1 MFAAQIGRWHRGPGY
16 GRVMGRIIY
25 DTAASM
31 NGWIADEDNSLD
43 WLFEVA
49 GADDVPEELSPPAA
63 AVMVMGA
70 HTYEWVLGGRRVAG
84 ASGEVAALPRRGA
97 DLRLHQPTASDPC
110 RRRHPSRAGD
120 RWNRPYRGCVRR
132 PVRQTSGSP
141 AAETSPGSSPIAARS
156 TDPAEHRAG
165 ESDRRR
171 AAAPAT
177 AGAHRLQLVAA
188 SQVGQFVRVTYEV
201 RGS

>member
-70 HTYEWVLGGRRVAG
+70 HTYEWVLGAEELLEHPEKWQHFHGEVPTFVFTSRQLPIPAG
-84 ASGEVAALPRRGA
+84 ADIRLVQGSVESALPR
-97 DLRLHQPTASDPC
+97 L
-110 RRRHPSRAGD
+110 
-120 RWNRPYRGCVRR
+120 
-132 PVRQTSGSP
+132 
-141 AAETSPGSSPIAARS
+141 
-156 TDPAEHRAG
+156 
-165 ESDRRR
+165 R
-171 AAAPAT
+171 AAAREADIWIAGGGDLAGQFADCGALDEIRLSIAPVSLTGGAPLLPRRL
-177 AGAHRLQLVAA
+177 GAHRLQLVAA